1 MNWPKGQVSVKSD
14 WPFIKCT
21 GHGQAGECLFQYL
34 VYFVFVILPGESILD
49 LHLDTFSEF

>member
-1 MNWPKGQVSVKSD
+1 MNWPKGQVAVKSD

-21 GHGQAGECLFQYL
+21 GHGQAEEWSFLSL
-34 VYFVFVILPGESILD
+34 VYFLFVILPGESISD